1 MKKMYL
7 IVAALTIGFAVH
19 AQKVVKKT
27 TGTKRATTQKTTAKT
42 SVKPAQKA
50 AIAPVAAVD
59 SHEGHNHGAATP
71 AAPVVDMAKP
81 LGEDNLNLVETVY
94 DFGKIPQGKPVTHD
108 FKISNKGKTE
118 LKLDNVQASCG
129 CTTPKWQ
136 PGPYKA
142 GETADINVGF
152 NAGAVG
158 VFDKTVTITYN
169 GGLTKTL
176 VIKGD
181 VFAAPATP
189 APENKSQQIL
199 KEN

>member
-7 IVAALTIGFAVH
+7 IIAAITIGFAVN
-19 AQKVVKKT
+19 AQ
-27 TGTKRATTQKTTAKT
+27 QTAKKNTRSNRTKSTT
-42 SVKPAQKA
+42 SKTAVKSTAKVEMAPA
-50 AIAPVAAVD
+50 VVVD
-59 SHEGHNHGAATP
+59 SHDGHNHGAT
-71 AAPVVDMAKP
+71 APVVDMAKP

-142 GETADINVGF
+142 GENADINVGF
-152 NAGAVG
+152 NAGAAG
-158 VFDKTVTITYN
+158 PFEKTVTITYN
-169 GGLTKTL
+169 GGLTKAL
-176 VIKGD
+176 VIKGE

>member
-7 IVAALTIGFAVH
+7 IAAALMIGFAVN
-19 AQKVVKKT
+19 AQTVAKKT
-27 TGTKRATTQKTTAKT
+27 TGVKRTKTTQKATPTKSTTKVEMAK
-42 SVKPAQKA
+42 VAEVPAKDEHA
-50 AIAPVAAVD
+50 
-59 SHEGHNHGAATP
+59 GHNHGATTT
-71 AAPVVDMAKP
+71 PVVDMAKP
-81 LGEDNLNLVETVY
+81 LGEDNLNLIETVY

-152 NAGAVG
+152 NAGAAG
-158 VFDKTVTITYN
+158 PFEKTVTITYN
-169 GGLTKTL
+169 GGLTKAL